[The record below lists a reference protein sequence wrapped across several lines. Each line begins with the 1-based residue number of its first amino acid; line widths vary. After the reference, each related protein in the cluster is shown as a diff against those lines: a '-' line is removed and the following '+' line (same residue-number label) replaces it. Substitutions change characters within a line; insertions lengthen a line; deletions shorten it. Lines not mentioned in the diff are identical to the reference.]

1 MQPKRHA
8 ILIANQD
15 YGPDSGF
22 SPLKCPLRDA
32 EAMRE
37 VMSDPAYGGF
47 DNVTVLPNR
56 TRTEILMAFKDTLDQ
71 AGRDDLIFIY
81 FSGHGQTDEEG
92 VLYLAASD
100 TTKSHLEATGI
111 PSQTISNMIRRS
123 RVSKKALVL
132 DCCYAGAFTRSWKSG
147 ETIVADRMQKF
158 ARGSGTYVLMATGEL
173 SLAEEDPEHGLSIL
187 TRHLVDGLRGNA
199 DADRDGIVTIREL
212 SGYIFQQ
219 VTRLHAQRPTEGGL
233 DIQGDVAISRS
244 GFGSDAERKEI
255 IRKKLLEWV
264 AVDGITPAMFAEA
277 SDVLSRDHANLTA
290 LDQMHRKALD
300 RIATHEI
307 SLGQFHSEWFSRPE
321 NEHRQQMPKPKPKP
335 TPKPTQQDAQPA
347 SKPKTTKSVDNEHP
361 PIPNDF
367 FGGDGLFGLL
377 PCMAAIAIGAGM
389 LSLILQVL
397 TEGRGT
403 WNETIVPNAAVTALA
418 IALWRWWNMR
428 NYPAPAG
435 FVLGYK
441 FSLTFLSLIGVLASF
456 LAIYLFRYFTR

>member
-22 SPLKCPLRDA
+22 SPLKCPLRDV

-132 DCCYAGAFTRSWKSG
+132 DCCYAGAFTKSWKSG
-147 ETIVADRMQKF
+147 DTIVADRMQEF

-173 SLAEEDPEHGLSIL
+173 SLAEEDPEYGLSIL
-187 TRHLVDGLRGNA
+187 TRHLVDGLRGAA
-199 DADRDGIVTIREL
+199 DLDRDGIVTIREL

-219 VTRLHAQRPTEGGL
+219 VSRLHAQRPTEGGL

-244 GFGSDAERKEI
+244 GIDTSAEDREKL
-255 IRKKLLEWV
+255 RQKLLEWV
-264 AVDGITPAMFAEA
+264 GSDGITPSIFAEA
-277 SDVLSRDHANLTA
+277 SDIIARDTAKLSRSQRRRRDVLA
-290 LDQMHRKALD
+290 
-300 RIATHEI
+300 RIVPDGI
-307 SLGQFHSEWFSRPE
+307 GLGQFHAEWFSAPIDQPTLIRPAVATKPA
-321 NEHRQQMPKPKPKP
+321 QQAPPAKNPA
-335 TPKPTQQDAQPA
+335 PTQQI
-347 SKPKTTKSVDNEHP
+347 TTL
-361 PIPNDF
+361 
-367 FGGDGLFGLL
+367 GGLL
-377 PCMAAIAIGAGM
+377 GGHGLGTVIACAAAIAVAAGVLSAILVVVTDGKGAIAETIGPNAIGA
-389 LSLILQVL
+389 
-397 TEGRGT
+397 
-403 WNETIVPNAAVTALA
+403 AVA
-418 IALWRWWNMR
+418 IGLWRWWKMR
-428 NYPAPAG
+428 HGPLPPATMFGPAFG
-435 FVLGYK
+435 PPSAALV
-441 FSLTFLSLIGVLASF
+441 GVLAVMLTSGILINF
-456 LAIYLFRYFTR
+456 